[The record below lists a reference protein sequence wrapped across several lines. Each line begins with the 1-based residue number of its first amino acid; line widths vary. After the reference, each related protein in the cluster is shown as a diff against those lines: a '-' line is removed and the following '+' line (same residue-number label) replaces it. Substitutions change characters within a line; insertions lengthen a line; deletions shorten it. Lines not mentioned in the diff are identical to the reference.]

1 MFARGLTLVPSL
13 VVHAEVKIAEQG
25 EEDRI
30 RWKGLLVVCLQ
41 QRVRG
46 DLGRTDPIGRLG
58 KRVNPLA
65 ERSGHKDPFTSLFH
79 LGFSFLLFLALL
91 MGPGGSFLTRVT
103 WLYSWTCSMAPI
115 AKKGGLT
122 REKHGSLPLDSGAT
136 QRVGLSGGNWYFIGH
151 LCVAISHQN
160 STIFSTNST
169 K

>member
-1 MFARGLTLVPSL
+1 M
-13 VVHAEVKIAEQG
+13 
-25 EEDRI
+25 
-30 RWKGLLVVCLQ
+30 
-41 QRVRG
+41 RG

-58 KRVNPLA
+58 KRVIPLA

-136 QRVGLSGGNWYFIGH
+136 QEVGLSGENWYFIGH
-151 LCVAISHQN
+151 LCDW
-160 STIFSTNST
+160 
-169 K
+169 